1 MLLLIY
7 LTPMWAWGYEIQCI
21 LRATLMCILR
31 ATLMEL
37 LIRKYCKFDTFKIKI
52 YATSLPKLYRL
63 NVFFFSLHRQD
74 WVANPNVSLW
84 KFQYDIPKL
93 I

>member
-63 NVFFFSLHRQD
+63 NVFFSLCIGKIGLPILMYLCGNFNMIFR
-74 WVANPNVSLW
+74 N
-84 KFQYDIPKL
+84 
-93 I
+93 